1 MRRRTG
7 VAVLVVTL
15 VLAVIFVRP
24 YTVPTN
30 SMSPTL
36 SPGDVILALRAGPG
50 ASFRW
55 FTVNRGDVV
64 VFPNPGKRDELHGG
78 DGEAYCKRCVA
89 VAGDTVMIRNSTIFI
104 NGSPLS
110 SPQPPHDTTS
120 VENVWESFPRQQQWG
135 KGQWGPYRVPAAGDT
150 LVLDDDGWK
159 RWAVVVAR
167 DGFDVDEATRTI
179 DGRVMDRHIL
189 QHDFIFVVG
198 DNTLNSVDSR
208 TWGPIRE
215 DAVEALPLCILF
227 STDSTHRFLQWIR

>member
-1 MRRRTG
+1 MRRRIG
-7 VAVLVVTL
+7 AAALVVTL

-24 YTVPTN
+24 YTVPTD

-36 SPGDVILALRAGPG
+36 SPGDVILALRSGPG

-78 DGEAYCKRCVA
+78 DGEAYSKRCIA
-89 VAGDTVMIRNSTIFI
+89 VAGDTVVIRNSTIFI
-104 NGSPLS
+104 NGSPL
-110 SPQPPHDTTS
+110 PYKRPPHDTTT
-120 VENVWESFPRQQQWG
+120 VHNIWESFPRHQQWD

-150 LVLDDDGWK
+150 LILDEDGWK
-159 RWAVVVAR
+159 RWAVIVAR
-167 DGFDVDEATRTI
+167 DGFDVDEETRTV
-179 DGRVMDRHIL
+179 DGRVVTQHVL

-208 TWGPIRE
+208 VWGPIRE
-215 DAVEALPLCILF
+215 DAVEALPLFVLF
-227 STDSTHRFLQWIR
+227 STDSSRRLLQWIR